1 MNGVLALTIIFSF
14 YAMALLLPC
23 AQKLMRKQDHALR
36 ISSAICSRRQT
47 PAFVNHLAAQQV
59 VEFPDSRNNLANTL
73 GGQLSVGSVLG
84 FATGYSIKRIGQLIL
99 VVIGSEVI
107 ALQLMARRGWVVV
120 NWGVI
125 SREFSPHVERQGVDR
140 VLHTLRFRIPFAGAF
155 TAGVY
160 AGLRWT

>member
-1 MNGVLALTIIFSF
+1 MSAMTPVVGRLCHGAPQQGSRMCISRSVCSIRPVSSF
-14 YAMALLLPC
+14 VHP
-23 AQKLMRKQDHALR
+23 
-36 ISSAICSRRQT
+36 
-47 PAFVNHLAAQQV
+47 FAAQISDYSTRQGSLA
-59 VEFPDSRNNLANTL
+59 DSL

-120 NWGVI
+120 NWSAI
-125 SREFSPHVERQGVDR
+125 SREFDPHIEKHGVDR
-140 VLHTLRFRIPFAGAF
+140 ILHTLRFRIPFAGAF